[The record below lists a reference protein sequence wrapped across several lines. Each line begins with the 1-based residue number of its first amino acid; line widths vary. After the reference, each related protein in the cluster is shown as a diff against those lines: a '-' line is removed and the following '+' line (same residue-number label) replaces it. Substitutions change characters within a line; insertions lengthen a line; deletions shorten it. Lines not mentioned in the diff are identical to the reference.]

1 MDPVKEKS
9 PSPGIEN
16 NVNSLANY
24 LSGLNTGAEDA
35 SGTNG
40 MEFASV
46 NGKVSFAVNLK
57 FFQTLNFFLFE
68 KRMLL

>member
-24 LSGLNTGAEDA
+24 LSGLNTGDEDA

-46 NGKVSFAVNLK
+46 NGKVS
-57 FFQTLNFFLFE
+57 
-68 KRMLL
+68 LLLT

>member
-9 PSPGIEN
+9 PSPGTDS

-24 LSGLNTGAEDA
+24 LSGLNTDNDVL
-35 SGTNG
+35 GTNG

-46 NGKVSFAVNLK
+46 NGKASL
-57 FFQTLNFFLFE
+57 FLT
-68 KRMLL
+68 